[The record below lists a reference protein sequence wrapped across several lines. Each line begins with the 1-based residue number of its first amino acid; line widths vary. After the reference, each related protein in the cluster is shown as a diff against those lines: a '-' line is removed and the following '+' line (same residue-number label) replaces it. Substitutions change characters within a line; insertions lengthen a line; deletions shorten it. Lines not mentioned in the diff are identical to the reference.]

1 MTVISYQ
8 FQGHRHCIHVFLR
21 VGFSDTKLNDERNS
35 DLGSNRTFS
44 ITSNS
49 RMMYAFARDG
59 GIPGHKFFAKV
70 SPQWKSPIRTGALNY
85 FTSSSNNY

>member
-1 MTVISYQ
+1 VSYPRWKT
-8 FQGHRHCIHVFLR
+8 FEGLFYV
-21 VGFSDTKLNDERNS
+21 S
-35 DLGSNRTFS
+35 TFS

-70 SPQWKSPIRTGALNY
+70 STKRRSPIRTGIA
-85 FTSSSNNY
+85 FSTFSEVFSC